1 MTVVRTRIIKIRNS
15 QGLCI
20 PKLVLEQLDLREEVE
35 LEIRENQL
43 IIRPLPVPRHNWEEQ
58 FQAMAASGDDE
69 LLDET
74 VPSLTTW
81 DEEEW
86 EW

>member
-35 LEIRENQL
+35 LEIQENQL
-43 IIRPLPVPRHNWEEQ
+43 IIRPLPVTRHNWEEQ
-58 FQAMAASGDDE
+58 FQAMAASGDDQ